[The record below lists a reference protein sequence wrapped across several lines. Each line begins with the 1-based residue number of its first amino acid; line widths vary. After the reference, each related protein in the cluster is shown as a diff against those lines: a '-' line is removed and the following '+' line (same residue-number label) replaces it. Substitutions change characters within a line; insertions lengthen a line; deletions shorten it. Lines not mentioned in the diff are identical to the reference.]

1 MVRWGRHGFDNLF
14 SAGGLAVSLQIAKL
28 ILYSRKGEVREISF
42 NQGGLNVL
50 TGASKSGKSAIIDIV
65 DYCTGRSTC
74 NVADGVIRKYVGWYA
89 ILFQLGNSQIFVA
102 RRNPGVGEKT
112 SPDVYVERGQVIE
125 TPSADLLQKN
135 TTTDALEAFLGAV
148 IGINENEHRPPTP
161 SRDALQANF
170 RHALIFCFQ
179 DQNDIDSKQR
189 LFHRQGD
196 DFMSQAIKDTLPYFL
211 GAVDEDALLK
221 RSLLEQARRQM
232 RQLERRAKDGR
243 GSQVEEFPR
252 GRRLL
257 EEAQQ
262 VGLISDRAHVLDEEL
277 ISSLKAATAENRAPA
292 DFIAVDGKELLVEL
306 RVERQAL
313 RDRLAQVNEE
323 IRATKSF
330 AFDTNGYLREAA
342 EQRARLSAIGLVKS
356 HDHNGHHCPVC
367 QSTLNVPTPVTDQLV
382 RSLESLSNQL
392 MAVEAENPRLQV
404 RLARLLEQKATIEEG
419 LRENQQRM
427 SARIRENESLRTQQE
442 IFVQQARAVGKIMQY
457 LDSHRTAAGT
467 DAMRD
472 AYRELRAR
480 IEMLEAELDEES
492 SREKLET
499 FLNIIGRYMT
509 EYSDK
514 LDLEQIGSQLRLDI
528 RNLTV
533 IADTMDGPVPLYN
546 MGSGENWVGYH
557 VLAHLALH
565 KWFRQKGRP
574 VPSFLILDQ
583 PSQAHYPP
591 ERDAN
596 GALEGLRDEDQQ
608 AVLKLFRLIAEVAEE
623 LAPELQ
629 VIVLDHADL
638 KRDWF
643 EQTVVERWRG
653 GKKLIPDSWQN

>member
-1 MVRWGRHGFDNLF
+1 M
-14 SAGGLAVSLQIAKL
+14 SLQIAKL
-28 ILYSRKGEVREISF
+28 ILYSRKGEIREVPF
-42 NQGGLNVL
+42 NQGRLNVL

-65 DYCTGRSTC
+65 DYCTGRGTC

-89 ILFQLGNSQIFVA
+89 VLFQLENSQVFVA
-102 RRNPGVGEKT
+102 RRNPEVGDKT
-112 SPDVYVERGQVIE
+112 SPDIYVERGGLID
-125 TPSADLLQKN
+125 TPPYDALRKN
-135 TTTDALEAFLGAV
+135 TTTDSLQTFLGTV
-148 IGINENEHRPPTP
+148 IGINENEHRPPAPT
-161 SRDALQANF
+161 RDALQATF
-170 RHALIFCFQ
+170 RHALLFCFQ

-189 LFHRQGD
+189 LFHRQGE

-221 RSLLEQARRQM
+221 QSLLEQARKQL
-232 RQLERRAKDGR
+232 RQLERRARDGR
-243 GSQVEEFPR
+243 GSEVEEFPR

-262 VGLISDRAHVLDEEL
+262 AGLISDRTHVLDEEL
-277 ISSLKAATAENRAPA
+277 IATLKAATSENRAPTN
-292 DFIAVDGKELLVEL
+292 FIGIEGEELLAGL
-306 RVERQAL
+306 RAERQAM
-313 RDRLAQVNEE
+313 RDRLAQINEE
-323 IRATKSF
+323 IRATRSF

-342 EQRARLSAIGLVKS
+342 EQRARLSAVGLIKS
-356 HDHNGHHCPVC
+356 HDHNSRHCPVC
-367 QSTLNVPTPVTDQLV
+367 QSTLDVPIPATAQLEK
-382 RSLESLSNQL
+382 SLESLSTQL
-392 MAVEAENPRLQV
+392 AAVEAENPKLQM
-404 RLARLLEQKATIEEG
+404 RLAHLLEQKAMIEDG

-427 SARIRENESLRTQQE
+427 SDRIRENESLRAQQDT
-442 IFVQQARAVGKIMQY
+442 FVQQARVVGKIMQY
-457 LDSHRTAAGT
+457 LDAHRTAAGS

-472 AYRELRAR
+472 AYRDLRAR
-480 IEMLEAELDEES
+480 IEMLEAELDEETT
-492 SREKLET
+492 REKLGT

-509 EYSDK
+509 EYSDR
-514 LDLEQIGSQLRLDI
+514 LDLEHVGSQLRLDI

-533 IADTMDGPVPLYN
+533 IADTMDGPVPLYS

-574 VPSFLILDQ
+574 VPGFLILDQ

-596 GALEGLRDEDQQ
+596 GALDGLRDEDQQ
-608 AVLKLFRLIAEVAEE
+608 AVLKLFQLIAKAAEE

-629 VIVLDHADL
+629 IIVLDHADL

-643 EQTVVERWRG
+643 DRTVIERWRR